1 MSRPAVL
8 LWFPDIDVF
17 NVQLNILQV
26 LSVDQSID
34 VVVTLHLQWIVPR
47 VVGTRHSSIRLNE
60 RSARLTAYPAV
71 TLYTK
76 IEQRNVIAP
85 IYCNAILYYKRK
97 LFMYVCIYMNV
108 CMYV

>member
-47 VVGTRHSSIRLNE
+47 VVGTRHRSIRLNE
-60 RSARLTAYPAV
+60 RSVRLTAYPAV

-76 IEQRNVIAP
+76 IEQRNFTAP
-85 IYCNAILYYKRK
+85 IVTLCCTTSADYL
-97 LFMYVCIYMNV
+97 
-108 CMYV
+108 CMYVFI